1 MKITDVYQFYQDNV
15 KPIYSEIEARDNNI
29 PVELLFETYAT
40 FDHIKR
46 YYLNGESEE
55 TASQKAISHL
65 KRGVLDAFKLK
76 LKYLNKDIEILL
88 NTKVDLQLID
98 NGQFI
103 SSLYKDRQ
111 EIITLAK
118 KARLTEGKQS
128 KEEAFQCWNEVSIL
142 IDDFEKKYFTQIH
155 KIDWAKNR
163 TFEWINKDSIRGLIV
178 GILSS
183 LLVGAMLWA
192 HHITQHR

>member
-128 KEEAFQCWNEVSIL
+128 KEEAFQILEVMETSTRQEIKNSRNRL
-142 IDDFEKKYFTQIH
+142 INQWHPDKHRTPLYRETAEKNTK
-155 KIDWAKNR
+155 
-163 TFEWINKDSIRGLIV
+163 LI
-178 GILSS
+178 ISAYE
-183 LLVGAMLWA
+183 LLRELGYAD
-192 HHITQHR
+192 